1 MYRRRRLV
9 VTLLTLILLAGVVT
23 GAVFGIR
30 WLLAE
35 QPWQNLP
42 FLSDDPVAE
51 ESADPI
57 PTILP
62 TASPGAVDGPTP
74 TPTEQEPE
82 ACANGALEVVA
93 VTDRGDYQPDQNPKL
108 TMDLT
113 NVGAV
118 DCIVNVGTSQQ
129 RFVVSSGADDWWRS
143 TDCQVDPA
151 DQWVTLEAG
160 QTVSTSDPVT
170 WDRTRS
176 YDDTCDADNRPSAV
190 GGGATYTLTVQLGE
204 VVSEPRSF
212 ILY

>member
-9 VTLLTLILLAGVVT
+9 VTLLTLILLAAAVT
-23 GAVFGIR
+23 GIVFGIR
-30 WLLAE
+30 WLMQE

-57 PTILP
+57 PTLLP
-62 TASPGAVDGPTP
+62 TDGPNDPDGPTP

-93 VTDRGDYQPDQNPKL
+93 LTDKGEYQPDEQPQL
-108 TMDLT
+108 TMRLT
-113 NVGAV
+113 NVGGV
-118 DCIVNVGTSQQ
+118 DCIVNVGTAQQ

-143 TDCQVDPA
+143 ADCQTDPA

-160 QTVSTSDPVT
+160 QEVTSSEPVT
-170 WDRTRS
+170 WNRTRS
-176 YDDTCDADNRPSAV
+176 YDDTCDADNRPGAV

>member
-9 VTLLTLILLAGVVT
+9 VFVLTLILLAAAVT

-30 WLLAE
+30 WLVQE

-42 FLSDDPVAE
+42 FLSDEPVAE

-62 TASPGAVDGPTP
+62 TASPNGGGGPTP
-74 TPTEQEPE
+74 EPTEQEPE
-82 ACANGALEVVA
+82 ACANGALQVVA
-93 VTDRGDYQPDQNPKL
+93 VTDQDTYQPEQNPKL
-108 TMDLT
+108 SMELT

-118 DCIVNVGTSQQ
+118 DCVVNVGTKQQ
-129 RFVVSSGADDWWRS
+129 RFVVSSGPDDWWRS
-143 TDCQVDPA
+143 TDCQVDPS

-160 QTVSTSDPVT
+160 QTVSTVDPVT

-176 YDDTCDADNRPSAV
+176 YDDTCDADNRPGAV
-190 GGGATYTLTVQLGE
+190 GGGATYTLTVRLGE
-204 VVSEPRSF
+204 VTSAPNSF